1 MTNETISSII
11 LVVLG
16 WFLGLISSIV
26 LFWVQEKRDARKEA
40 LRQRQEDTRAA
51 RNWAADGKKISLRGF
66 DLAGANLSGKDLSGA
81 DLEDAN
87 LEGAQMWGTDLS
99 GANLRRANFRKAR
112 MIGVNFTKATLKFSD
127 FSDVKMGECDFTE
140 ADFRKAKLK
149 QAKTID
155 NCIWR
160 SIKVDETTE
169 LTDELRQQIEKSQ
182 VA

>member
-11 LVVLG
+11 LIVLG

-26 LFWVQEKRDARKEA
+26 LFWIQEKRDARKEA
-40 LRQRQEDTRAA
+40 LRQRQEDIRAA

-66 DLAGANLSGKDLSGA
+66 DLTDANLSGKDLSPA
-81 DLEDAN
+81 DLEDAI
-87 LEGAQMWGTDLS
+87 LEGAKMWSTDLS
-99 GANLRRANFRKAR
+99 GANLIRANFRKAK
-112 MIGVNFTKATLKFSD
+112 MIGAKFIGANLTLAD
-127 FSDVKMGECDFTE
+127 FSDAILGECNFTE
-140 ADFRKAKLK
+140 ARFKRTKLK

-160 SIKVDETTE
+160 SIQIDETTE

-182 VA
+182 AA

>member
-1 MTNETISSII
+1 MTNETISDII

-26 LFWVQEKRDARKEA
+26 LFWVQEKRNARKEA

-66 DLAGANLSGKDLSGA
+66 DLAGANLSGKNLSRA
-81 DLEDAN
+81 DLEDAD
-87 LEGAQMWGTDLS
+87 LEDAKMWGTNLS
-99 GANLRRANFRKAR
+99 GTNLIRANFRKAK
-112 MIGVNFTKATLKFSD
+112 MIGVNFTGADLTLAD
-127 FSDVKMGECDFTE
+127 FSDAILGECDFTK
-140 ADFRKAKLK
+140 ARFRRTKLK

-160 SIKVDETTE
+160 SIQIDETTE

-182 VA
+182 SA